1 MQTIL
6 VYGYVLDGI
15 VTAIGEVGI
24 SGSRSSPTLLNPA
37 RRSIRGGD
45 RDSSRFLLVLLCLI
59 SNFKFQIYET
69 LAEGRLKQKPKT
81 LSHRPPNQYV
91 RIN

>member
-24 SGSRSSPTLLNPA
+24 SGSRSSPTLLSPT
-37 RRSIRGGD
+37 RRSIRGGLETAAG
-45 RDSSRFLLVLLCLI
+45 FTGIVVFNLI
-59 SNFKFQIYET
+59 
-69 LAEGRLKQKPKT
+69 
-81 LSHRPPNQYV
+81 
-91 RIN
+91 